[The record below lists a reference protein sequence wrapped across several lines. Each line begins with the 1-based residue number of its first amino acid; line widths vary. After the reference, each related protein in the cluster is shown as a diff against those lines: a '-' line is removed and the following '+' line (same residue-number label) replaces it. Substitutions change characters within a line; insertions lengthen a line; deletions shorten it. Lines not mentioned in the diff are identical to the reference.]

1 MAQFQ
6 NIKISDL
13 VLNNGQVDGLPKN
26 PRFIRSERFEKLKK
40 SIQDAPDMLDYRR
53 LAVYPFNGK
62 FVVLCGNMRLRAA
75 KELGYKE
82 MPCYVLPE
90 STEPKVLRE
99 WVIKDNVP
107 FGDTDNDL
115 LANEWDEGELVEWGM
130 ELPENNFLEEEPT
143 DLDAENKKGEYFVK
157 ISFDEPQKINEFL
170 KAYQDELRQM
180 YGCNISVSG
189 GEL

>member
-82 MPCYVLPE
+82 MPCYVLSE
-90 STEPKVLRE
+90 STDVKVLRE
-99 WVIKDNVP
+99 WVIKDNIA

-115 LANEWDEGELVEWGM
+115 LANEWDMAELTDWGM
-130 ELPENNFLEEEPT
+130 ELPEWNIEDAEEPIDDDDPT
-143 DLDAENKKGEYFVK
+143 FKDVQFVVEVVCNDEAHQNEVFSKLDAQGYEVRFKTK
-157 ISFDEPQKINEFL
+157 
-170 KAYQDELRQM
+170 
-180 YGCNISVSG
+180 
-189 GEL
+189 